1 MFAYTLA
8 SFEETSGGLLF
19 GIFSSD
25 IAALVVSS
33 IVFGAVRIAESLVE
47 SVEVVSDFIIS
58 SFAGVAVLCDLSLTR
73 SASPVTI
80 RTDNTLGKSCF
91 LCSNLRKMLR
101 CGASNLRAE

>member
-19 GIFSSD
+19 GTFSSG
-25 IAALVVSS
+25 IAALVVSTV
-33 IVFGAVRIAESLVE
+33 VFGAVRIAESLFK
-47 SVEVVSDFIIS
+47 SVEVVSDFNIS

-73 SASPVTI
+73 SASSDTI
-80 RTDNTLGKSCF
+80 RIDNVTGIASF
-91 LCSNLRKMLR
+91 RRSNLRKMLR